1 VVSAVA
7 GGAADTRTKILAEA
21 LDLFAEKGFS
31 ASTTRELAERMGFT
45 KAALYY
51 HFRTKDDLLMAL
63 LEPITERIAEL
74 TAAARRP
81 GDAGRRQ
88 LLAGYADL
96 VGTHRRVIRILSQDP
111 TIARNPQVTTLSREA
126 YGMLSEALRVPGPDR
141 TTALTRVR
149 AALGAIH
156 AALLRA
162 APEDDAA
169 LVRAATLAAASAA
182 LGLGPGTGDDA
193 GDGDGGR

>member
-1 VVSAVA
+1 MVTAAV
-7 GGAADTRTKILAEA
+7 GGGPEDTRTKILAEA
-21 LDLFAEKGFS
+21 VDLFAEKGFS

-51 HFRTKDDLLMAL
+51 HFHTKDDLLMAL
-63 LEPITERIAEL
+63 LEPITERITEL
-74 TAAARRP
+74 TAAPRRP

-96 VGTHRRVIRILSQDP
+96 VSTRGRVIRILAQDP
-111 TIARNPQVTTLSREA
+111 TIARNPRVTTLSREA
-126 YGMLSEALRVPGPDR
+126 YGALSDALRVPGLDR
-141 TTALTRVR
+141 TTAATRVR

-156 AALLRA
+156 TALLRA
-162 APEDDAA
+162 SPEDDPA

-182 LGLGPGTGDDA
+182 LGLGEDSGDDQ
-193 GDGDGGR
+193 

>member
-1 VVSAVA
+1 MVTAVS
-7 GGAADTRTKILAEA
+7 GGSEDTRTKILAEA
-21 LDLFAEKGFS
+21 VDLFAEKGFS

-51 HFRTKDDLLMAL
+51 HFHTKDDLLMAL
-63 LEPITERIAEL
+63 LEPIAARITEL
-74 TAAARRP
+74 TTASRLP

-96 VGTHRRVIRILSQDP
+96 VSTHGRVIRILAQDP
-111 TIARNPQVTTLSREA
+111 TIARNPRVTTLSRAA
-126 YGMLSEALRVPGPDR
+126 YGLLSEALCIPGVDR

-156 AALLRA
+156 TALLRA
-162 APEDDAA
+162 NPEDDAA
-169 LVRAATLAAASAA
+169 LVRAVTLTAASAA
-182 LGLGPGTGDDA
+182 LGLAPADE
-193 GDGDGGR
+193 DGGQ